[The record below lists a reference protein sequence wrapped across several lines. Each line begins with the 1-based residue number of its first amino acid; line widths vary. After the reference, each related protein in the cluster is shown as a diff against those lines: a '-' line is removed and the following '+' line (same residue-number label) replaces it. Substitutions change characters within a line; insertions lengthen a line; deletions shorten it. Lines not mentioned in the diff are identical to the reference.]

1 MFIIKYKWIFLTISA
16 ILVFGSIFLISTK
29 GIKKG
34 IDFTGGTDVVINYSG
49 YSATS
54 EGKIDLDFIKNNIT
68 NNGFRVKF
76 VGLKNI
82 NENGS
87 ANVEIKLTGDL
98 PNDQRQAFENAWS
111 FNHDEHYNARQ
122 ISETVIGP
130 SIGKE
135 LEDKAIWSIIIVTI
149 VIILFISFSF
159 RHVSKP
165 VASWKYGFL
174 TVATLVH
181 DIAIPTGMYAILG
194 EKTGAEVDS
203 LFVIAL
209 LTIMGIS
216 ISDTIVVFDR
226 IRENL
231 KNRKSNERFDEVVGK
246 SLSQTLL
253 RSFNTSFAVII
264 VLFALYHFGP
274 ASIHNFSLTL
284 IVGMIVGTYSSIF
297 VASPL
302 LVLTEKWGRK

>member
-29 GIKKG
+29 GIKRG
-34 IDFTGGTDVVINYSG
+34 IDFTGGTDVVITYNG
-49 YSATS
+49 YTS
-54 EGKIDLDFIKNNIT
+54 TADGKIDLDFIKNNIA
-68 NNGFRVKF
+68 NSGFRVKN
-76 VGLKNI
+76 VSLKSMNGD
-82 NENGS
+82 GS

-98 PNDQRQAFENAWS
+98 PTEQRAAFENAWS
-111 FNHDEHYNARQ
+111 FNNDERYAAKQ
-122 ISETVIGP
+122 VSETVIGP

-135 LEDKAIWSIIIVTI
+135 LEQKAILSILLVTFIIMIFVA
-149 VIILFISFSF
+149 FSF

-165 VASWKYGFL
+165 VSSWKYGFL
-174 TVATLVH
+174 TITTLIH
-181 DIAIPTGMYAILG
+181 DIAIPTGLYAILG
-194 EKTGAEVDS
+194 ETHGAEVDS

-226 IRENL
+226 VRENL

-246 SLSQTLL
+246 SLNETLF
-253 RSFNTSFAVII
+253 RSFVTSISVVI
-264 VLFALYHFGP
+264 VLIALFYFGP
-274 ASIHNFSLTL
+274 AATRDFSLTL
-284 IVGMIVGTYSSIF
+284 IVGMLVGTYSSIF

-302 LVLTEKWGRK
+302 LVLVEKYQRK

>member
-16 ILVFGSIFLISTK
+16 VLVFGSIFLIYTK
-29 GIKKG
+29 GIKRG

-49 YSATS
+49 YTS
-54 EGKIDLDFIKNNIT
+54 TQDGKIDLDFIKNNII
-68 NNGFRVKF
+68 NSGFRVKLIA
-76 VGLKNI
+76 LKGI

-87 ANVEIKLTGDL
+87 ADVEIKLVGDL
-98 PNDQRQAFENAWS
+98 PSEQRQVFENAWS
-111 FNHDEHYNARQ
+111 FNHDEHFAAKQ
-122 ISETVIGP
+122 VSETIIGP

-135 LEDKAIWSIIIVTI
+135 LENKAIWSILIVTA
-149 VIILFISFSF
+149 VIILFVAFSF

-165 VASWKYGFL
+165 VSSWKYGLL
-174 TVATLVH
+174 TVATLLH
-181 DIAIPTGMYAILG
+181 DVAIPTGLYAILG
-194 EKTGAEVDS
+194 EKYGAEVDS

-231 KNRKSNERFDEVVGK
+231 KNRKSNEMFSEVVGK

-264 VLFALYHFGP
+264 VLATLFYFGP
-274 ASIHNFSLTL
+274 AATHSFSLTL
-284 IVGMIVGTYSSIF
+284 IVGMLVGTYSSIF

-302 LVLTEKWGRK
+302 LVLVEKYQKK